1 MATNPLRLLEARG
14 QSVWQDN
21 ITRDQLTEGLLER
34 LIVEDEVS
42 GVTSNP
48 TIFQKAI
55 GGSVAY
61 DAEIRRLARQ
71 GRQPAEIADVLMI
84 EDVQGAADVLRP
96 VWDRTG
102 GEDGYVSIE
111 VSPRLA
117 RGTQATIAEAHR
129 LWEAVNRPN
138 LLVKI
143 PGTAEGIL
151 AIHQCL
157 ADGLN
162 VNITLLFALARY
174 DAVMDAYLAALE
186 ARLDRGDP
194 IDRITSV
201 ASFFVSR
208 VDTIVDR
215 AITEKLSMTTADAA
229 RAKLASLQGTAA
241 IANARLAYARF
252 EQAFSQANPRWRKLT
267 AAGARL
273 QRPLWASTSMKAPA
287 RRDVLYVEELIAPYT
302 VDTMPTQTI
311 TDFRDHGEVRG
322 DTAKKHVEEAGA
334 TLQALREVGIDLD
347 ALTTQLEVEGIALF
361 VGSHEALVEGVARK
375 VTDLDAKQAPGRA
388 G

>member
-1 MATNPLRLLEARG
+1 MNPLRALEARG

-21 ITRDQLTEGLLER
+21 ITRDQLTARLLER
-34 LIVEDEVS
+34 LVVEDGVS

-55 GGSVAY
+55 GGSAAY
-61 DAEIRRLARQ
+61 DADIRRLART
-71 GRQPAEIADVLMI
+71 GKQPAEIADALMI

-96 VWDRTG
+96 VWDRTA

-117 RGTQATIAEAHR
+117 RGTEATIKEAHR

-143 PGTAEGIL
+143 PGTAEGIP
-151 AIHQCL
+151 AIRQCL
-157 ADGLN
+157 TDGLN
-162 VNITLLFALARY
+162 INITLLFAIARY

-186 ARLDRGDP
+186 ARLNRGDP
-194 IDRITSV
+194 IDKIASV

-208 VDTIVDR
+208 VDTIVDQ
-215 AITEKLSMTTADAA
+215 AINDKRSATAADAA
-229 RAKLASLQGTAA
+229 RAKLSSLQGTAA
-241 IANARLAYARF
+241 LANARLAYARF
-252 EQAFSQANPRWRKLT
+252 EQVFRQTNPRWRKLA

-273 QRPLWASTSMKAPA
+273 QRPLWASTSMKDPA
-287 RRDVLYVEELIAPYT
+287 RRDVFYVEELIAPHT
-302 VDTMPTQTI
+302 VDTMPTPTI
-311 TDFRDHGEVRG
+311 AAFRDHGEVRG
-322 DTAKKHVEEAGA
+322 DTAKERVEEAQA
-334 TLQALREVGIDLD
+334 TLQGLREVGIDLD
-347 ALTTQLEVEGIALF
+347 ALTTQLETEGIALF
-361 VGSHEALVEGVARK
+361 VGSHEALIEGVAQK
-375 VTDLDAKQAPGRA
+375 VAELGAKPALGRA